1 MAENYPVGIQHFA
14 ELIQKKGIY
23 VDKTPHI
30 YNLLT
35 KGIVKSY
42 FLSRPRR
49 FGKSLLVSTLDE
61 IFKGNKELFQG
72 LYIYDKISWE
82 KFPIIYLSMSETG
95 FQSLGLEKALSNY
108 LNEHAKNE
116 NLTLGETDLGR
127 MFRELII
134 LLNEKYGKKVVL
146 LVDEYDKPI
155 IYGLDT
161 NNADLAEKNRDIMKN
176 FYAILKDLDKYIG
189 FLFITGVS
197 KFAKVSIF
205 SDLNHLTDISLHKE
219 YTTICGY
226 TQVELEHYF
235 PEGIQKLADA
245 YNMTREKCLSKM
257 KEWYDGFSWDGI
269 NYLYNPFS
277 TLQLLASSQFG
288 NYWFSTGTPTFLIKL
303 LNEAIEYKLEGIKV
317 HPLIFDSFNLQKLD
331 VKSVML
337 QTGYLTIKGKGET
350 EGFIDYYLVGF
361 PNKEVSESFNE
372 MLLGGFLDYTPS
384 ATGVSIYE
392 IRTAFQ
398 QNDLDSVKMI
408 IQTMFHSLPV
418 ELFEKKDRNGKI
430 KPVGENFYHAII
442 YLIFN
447 LLGVK
452 MKAEVVVQN
461 GRVDAVVETAEHL
474 YLFEFKKD
482 ESPEKAIE
490 QIKTNKY
497 FGQYLLSNKIIHLIG
512 VRFSLAEKGID
523 AEKDWKEEILGEE

>member
-49 FGKSLLVSTLDE
+49 FGKSLLVSTLKE
-61 IFKGNKELFQG
+61 IFDGNKELFQG
-72 LYIYDKISWE
+72 LYIYDKLEWE
-82 KFPIIYLSMSETG
+82 KFPVIYLSMSETG
-95 FQSLGLEKALSNY
+95 FQSLGLEEALKNY
-108 LNEHAKNE
+108 LNEHARRE
-116 NLTLGETDLGR
+116 NLVFIEKDLGR

-134 LLNEKYGKKVVL
+134 LLAEKYQKQVVI

-155 IYGLDT
+155 IHGLEA
-161 NNADLAEKNRDIMKN
+161 NSSELAEKNRDIMKA
-176 FYAILKDLDKYIG
+176 FYGGLKDVDNYIR

-197 KFAKVSIF
+197 KFARVSIF
-205 SDLNHLTDISLHKE
+205 SDLNHLTDISLQDN
-219 YTTICGY
+219 YATICGY
-226 TQVELEHYF
+226 TQQELEDYF
-235 PEGIQKLADA
+235 PEGIQKLADKYELTKEECLA
-245 YNMTREKCLSKM
+245 KIKDWYN
-257 KEWYDGFSWDGI
+257 GFSWDGKSFV
-269 NYLYNPFS
+269 YNPFS
-277 TLQLLASSQFG
+277 TLCLFSSSQFA
-288 NYWFSTGTPTFLIKL
+288 NYWFETGTPTFLVKM
-303 LNEAIEYKLEGIKV
+303 LNDDFNYKLEDIII
-317 HPLIFDSFNLQKLD
+317 HDSIFSLFDLRKLD
-331 VKSVML
+331 VIGVLL
-337 QTGYLTIKGKGET
+337 QTGYLTLKKKLEDSIFEA
-350 EGFIDYYLVGF
+350 GF
-361 PNKEVSESFNE
+361 PNKEVRDSFNQ
-372 MLLGGFLDYTPS
+372 MLLGGYLGHHPAHSGVTIYQIRQAFL
-384 ATGVSIYE
+384 
-392 IRTAFQ
+392 R
-398 QNDLDSVKMI
+398 NDLDSVKMI

>member
-1 MAENYPVGIQHFA
+1 M
-14 ELIQKKGIY
+14 
-23 VDKTPHI
+23 
-30 YNLLT
+30 
-35 KGIVKSY
+35 
-42 FLSRPRR
+42 
-49 FGKSLLVSTLDE
+49 
-61 IFKGNKELFQG
+61 
-72 LYIYDKISWE
+72 
-82 KFPIIYLSMSETG
+82 
-95 FQSLGLEKALSNY
+95 
-108 LNEHAKNE
+108 
-116 NLTLGETDLGR
+116 
-127 MFRELII
+127 
-134 LLNEKYGKKVVL
+134 
-146 LVDEYDKPI
+146 
-155 IYGLDT
+155 
-161 NNADLAEKNRDIMKN
+161 
-176 FYAILKDLDKYIG
+176 
-189 FLFITGVS
+189 
-197 KFAKVSIF
+197 
-205 SDLNHLTDISLHKE
+205 
-219 YTTICGY
+219 
-226 TQVELEHYF
+226 
-235 PEGIQKLADA
+235 
-245 YNMTREKCLSKM
+245 
-257 KEWYDGFSWDGI
+257 
-269 NYLYNPFS
+269 
-277 TLQLLASSQFG
+277 
-288 NYWFSTGTPTFLIKL
+288 
-303 LNEAIEYKLEGIKV
+303 NEAIEYKLEGIKV